1 MVTVILPPVT
11 VTVPGKTDILTMNRT
26 VLIIAYHYP
35 PSNNGGVAR
44 PVRLAKY
51 LPRYGWKPVILSCGK
66 GGDRGPSGEK
76 VLRAAEPFAWRRPAG
91 ASPAS
96 AGTGLLKRLLK
107 KYFLVPDGKRLWLRP
122 AVAAAENFIRS
133 ENVDCIVST
142 SPPETSHLVAGRLK
156 SKSGI
161 PWLADFRDGWTFEPP
176 RNEFPA
182 SRRRSSKMLKMES
195 RTLAWADAITSATL
209 PIHQDFLARYPAQ
222 RERLHYLPNGFD
234 PETERKDASLSSV
247 KPLRFL
253 YTGRFSLSSEEMT
266 PEYLFEGLRI
276 AVAKEPALAR
286 TGEFILMGQFTD
298 GEKALANGLED
309 VVNWRPF
316 AGQSAAIALQ
326 HGATVN
332 VLVTSRAR
340 KSVATGKVY
349 EYLAARRPILA
360 LAEGNEAERIVR
372 ETDSGLCVPPDDAN
386 RVSEAILRLLKMW
399 KEGSLENAFSF
410 RGIEKFSYE
419 NICRD
424 FAAILNDVSA

>member
-1 MVTVILPPVT
+1 MA
-11 VTVPGKTDILTMNRT
+11 KK
-26 VLIIAYHYP
+26 VLIIAYHYA

-51 LPRYGWKPVILSCGK
+51 LPRYGWEPIVLSCGE
-66 GGDRGPSGEK
+66 GDDLGPSGEK
-76 VLRAAEPFAWRRPAG
+76 VLRAAEPFARRRVAD
-91 ASPAS
+91 ASPAG

-107 KYFLVPDGKRLWLRP
+107 KYVLVPDGKRFWLGP
-122 AVAAAENFIRS
+122 AVAAAESLIES
-133 ENVDCIVST
+133 EKIDCIVST
-142 SPPETSHLVAGRLK
+142 SPPETSHLVAGKLK
-156 SKSGI
+156 SKFGV

-182 SRRRSSKMLKMES
+182 SRRRSARMQKMEA
-195 RTLAWADAITSATL
+195 RTLDRADAVTSATL
-209 PIHQDFLARYPAQ
+209 PINQDFIARYPAR

-234 PETERKDASLSSV
+234 PENERKDAPPSGE
-247 KPLRFL
+247 KKLRFL
-253 YTGRFSLSSEEMT
+253 FTGRFSLSSEEIT

-276 AVAKEPALAR
+276 AASKEPALADSC
-286 TGEFILMGQFTD
+286 EFVLMGQFTD
-298 GEKALANGLED
+298 GEKALANGLEG

-316 AGQSAAIALQ
+316 ADRSAAIALQ
-326 HGATVN
+326 HRATVN

-386 RVSEAILRLLKMW
+386 RVSDAILGLLKMW
-399 KEGSLENAFSF
+399 KEGDLESAFSF
-410 RGIEKFSYE
+410 RGIDRFSYE
-419 NICRD
+419 NIGRD
-424 FAAILNDVSA
+424 FAAILNGVGA